1 MKPLYNIL
9 EIFIFLLLKDITKV
23 QAAALICSDNKP
35 TVDLADHKA
44 NVENNNTV
52 EYKIDNDR
60 EGNINSLNKIFHSL
74 QCTLEKAKPW
84 VAELQQEAKRLEEA
98 AKILGLGIL
107 NSFGD
112 FVDKLVD
119 GTSAETATEVNAT
132 ASEEN
137 SSSMEN
143 VTEEISQYLCPEGF
157 IADHNGICE
166 RED

>member
-1 MKPLYNIL
+1 MKPLSSFI
-9 EIFIFLLLKDITKV
+9 EIFIFLLLKDMAKV

-35 TVDLADHKA
+35 SLEIADHKA
-44 NVENNNTV
+44 NVDNNSTE
-52 EYKIDNDR
+52 EYDR
-60 EGNINSLNKIFHSL
+60 EGSINSLNKIFHSL

-119 GTSAETATEVNAT
+119 GDTVNTEQINGT
-132 ASEEN
+132 LSEEN
-137 SSSMEN
+137 SSSMESA
-143 VTEEISQYLCPEGF
+143 TQEISQYLCPEGF

-166 RED
+166 RLD